1 MGVIV
6 GVFLLQDRIFDKFF
20 EQAEIAKY
28 SDEERQ
34 EYEAS
39 VKDYR
44 DYINTID
51 TAHDKG
57 RKEGRTAGIEETA
70 SKMKSKGFSVEDIA
84 EVTGLTA
91 EEIEG
96 L

>member
-1 MGVIV
+1 MA
-6 GVFLLQDRIFDKFF
+6 QDMFF
-20 EQAEIAKY
+20 EQAEIAEY

-57 RKEGRTAGIEETA
+57 WKEGRTAGIEETA

-84 EVTGLTA
+84 EVTGLSI
-91 EEIEG
+91 EEIEA